1 MKIRKCTKRIPKNIK
16 TFILICVI
24 LAVPCVNLNA
34 KDSLGGVIYWHC
46 DSGQNKIALTFDD
59 GPNNPY
65 TKKVLDILN
74 FYNIK
79 ATFFLIGKY
88 VEDFPEITQR
98 IIKEGHAI
106 GNHTYNHLELR
117 FETRQVITEEIK
129 KCEEAILKTSGVKP
143 FLYLTKK
150 QIEALPL
157 GPCQ

>member
-1 MKIRKCTKRIPKNIK
+1 MSPITNNLIKNLPYNNQSEFTIVMKIRKCTKRIPKNIK

-98 IIKEGHAI
+98 IIDYHVPVTADIIAE
-106 GNHTYNHLELR
+106 
-117 FETRQVITEEIK
+117 
-129 KCEEAILKTSGVKP
+129 
-143 FLYLTKK
+143 
-150 QIEALPL
+150 
-157 GPCQ
+157 